1 MKTRRKEQP
10 DVGVDMTPMID
21 MVFLLLVFFMCAA
34 TMSKVD
40 FIPEIR
46 LPVAPKSEVPE
57 DLRNR
62 GTINILPEGFVI
74 DTGEAV
80 SDERPFLVY
89 GDLVGEEGLKK
100 RVEARR
106 GETGDFRV
114 YMRVD
119 RDVEFERVRRAIA
132 ACAEVGVFDIVFATY
147 QSKGGG

>member
-1 MKTRRKEQP
+1 MKLRQRDSAQAE
-10 DVGVDMTPMID
+10 VDMTPMID
-21 MVFLLLVFFMCAA
+21 CVFLLLIFFMCAA

-62 GTINILPEGFVI
+62 GTINILPEGFI
-74 DTGEAV
+74 TDTGEAV
-80 SDERPFLVY
+80 SEERPFLVY

-100 RVEARR
+100 RVEERQ
-106 GETGDFRV
+106 GETTDFRV

-147 QSKGGG
+147 QSKAGG